1 MDKTNRRQRGEEK
14 IKEVYAG
21 DVVTPPAGYP
31 FTDIMLETLFA
42 EIWTRDTLSMRD
54 KRILLLGMIAAQG
67 EQETFKIQ
75 TRAGI
80 KNGELSPEDM
90 RELHLF
96 IAQYCGYP
104 RAAAMLGPMEE
115 AIATAQQDLASQADD
130 PAGEQ

>member
-1 MDKTNRRQRGEEK
+1 MSTPSRRQIGEDK

-21 DVVTPPAGYP
+21 DVVVPPEGYP

-42 EIWTRDTLSMRD
+42 EVWTRDTLSMRD

-67 EQETFKIQ
+67 ESMTFKIQ
-75 TRAGI
+75 AKAAV
-80 KNGELSPEDM
+80 KNGELNAEEL

-96 IAQYCGYP
+96 IAQYSGYP

-115 AIATAQQDLASQADD
+115 AISEAQQDLGQGAGDSQ
-130 PAGEQ
+130 